1 MKDWIRDN
9 LVKSF
14 SAFGIIIAIVS
25 FLAGVW
31 NTQDGINDELLLKE
45 LKIEA
50 LKKEIQDL
58 KDGVIWDIRQWIAN
72 PSNYR

>member
-1 MKDWIRDN
+1 MKDWIKEN
-9 LVKSF
+9 LGKSF
-14 SAFGIIIAIVS
+14 TAFGLIVTIIS

-31 NTQDGINDELLLKE
+31 VTQKDIANELRLKE
-45 LKIEA
+45 LKIQSLE
-50 LKKEIQDL
+50 KEIRDL